1 MHLQAEAQILRALAV
16 IALAA
21 AILVAAFISLSSGI
35 VGGAEGSSTP
45 VEETITAPA
54 GAAPENP
61 GQEAPA
67 PASAEEGDPASEASS
82 NSNTYEVQDGDSF
95 FSISRKLNIDIA
107 EITKLNPNL
116 DPSNLKP
123 GTRITVPKT

>member
-1 MHLQAEAQILRALAV
+1 MYLQAEAQILRALAV

-21 AILVAAFISLSSGI
+21 ALLVGTLITFNSGI
-35 VGGAEGSSTP
+35 LGRAGGSAGAKEGAVAMP
-45 VEETITAPA
+45 AAAAPA
-54 GAAPENP
+54 AA

-67 PASAEEGDPASEASS
+67 QAQANEEAPAQATPSESK
-82 NSNTYEVQDGDSF
+82 TYEVQDGDSF

-123 GTRITVPKT
+123 GTKIAVP